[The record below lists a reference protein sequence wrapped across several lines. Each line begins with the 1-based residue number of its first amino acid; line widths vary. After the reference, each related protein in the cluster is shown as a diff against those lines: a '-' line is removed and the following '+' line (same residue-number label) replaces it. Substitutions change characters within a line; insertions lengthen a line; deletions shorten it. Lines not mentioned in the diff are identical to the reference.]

1 MHKINNSNTIY
12 FILEQGGGGLVTQL
26 RKSYS
31 LTDLDST
38 PENDESSNFDAQ
50 MQRRALPQIT
60 DVTGTFQQY
69 I

>member
-1 MHKINNSNTIY
+1 MHNINNSNIIC
-12 FILEQGGGGLVTQL
+12 FILKQGGGGLVTQL

-38 PENDESSNFDAQ
+38 QENDESSNFDAQ

-60 DVTGTFQQY
+60 DVTGAFQ
-69 I
+69 